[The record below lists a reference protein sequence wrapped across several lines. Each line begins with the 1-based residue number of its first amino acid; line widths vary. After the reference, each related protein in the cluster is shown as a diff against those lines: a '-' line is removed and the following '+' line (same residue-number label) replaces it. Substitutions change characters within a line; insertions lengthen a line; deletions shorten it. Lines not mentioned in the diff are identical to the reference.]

1 MAKIPVKIDED
12 IMEFIKTDAK
22 QNYRSVAGQ
31 VNAVLDLCRQ
41 AGGYMELL
49 RLMQRAEIVTEQTAT
64 RTETRGRKR
73 TRPQKI
79 DWSGLRGGCE
89 CAVILYNIDDDKAL
103 IVKTDDFFNDTNWIV
118 EQLRLGRFSRSD
130 IQADYSEKCCKFAV
144 LSGHGETIEEV
155 RRNCVASE
163 FYDGIYDCTTS
174 AKVSKDSQPQATE
187 LPETDHSI
195 PTVTDVLSIDWDT
208 MHHQQTL
215 RKYLTICKNPEVR
228 EIAEAYIDEQF
239 APEDEIEPETVFAE
253 DAAVIMDRFC
263 RKYRK

>member
-12 IMEFIKTDAK
+12 IMDFIKTDAAK
-22 QNYRSVAGQ
+22 NYRSVAGQ

-49 RLMQRAEIVTEQTAT
+49 RLIQRAETVTEQTAT
-64 RTETRGRKR
+64 KVGSRGRKR

-89 CAVILYNIDDDKAL
+89 CAVILHNIDDDKAL
-103 IVKTDDFFNDTNWIV
+103 IVRTDDFFNDISWVV
-118 EQLRLGRFSRSD
+118 EQLRSGRFSRSD
-130 IQADYSEKCCKFAV
+130 VQADYSDKCCKFAV
-144 LSGHGETIEEV
+144 LSGFGETIEEV
-155 RRNCVASE
+155 KNNCEASE
-163 FYDGIYDCTTS
+163 FYDGIYDCTGS
-174 AKVSKDSQPQATE
+174 AKVSKDSQPQATD
-187 LPETDHSI
+187 LPETDQSI

-239 APEDEIEPETVFAE
+239 SPEDEIEPETIFAE
-253 DAAVIMDRFC
+253 DAAIIMDRFC